1 MPVMT
6 IPTARAAGGP
16 AADGSGKITRE
27 AVLAAALQIIDR
39 DGAEALSMPAP
50 GPEQYQQLIDGRLDV
65 GIGRAAL
72 APPRVSSL
80 LFRHGPLGSWC
91 TPATGSP
98 GWRACR
104 SQSWPPSRCCSP
116 RKRGRR
122 SSTGV
127 TRPAGP
133 SLIRCGGD
141 GQVRGD
147 RPGSWPRG
155 GRA

>member
-72 APPRVSSL
+72 APPRARS
-80 LFRHGPLGSWC
+80 GPGALR
-91 TPATGSP
+91 PP
-98 GWRACR
+98 VRRA
-104 SQSWPPSRCCSP
+104 
-116 RKRGRR
+116 
-122 SSTGV
+122 
-127 TRPAGP
+127 
-133 SLIRCGGD
+133 
-141 GQVRGD
+141 
-147 RPGSWPRG
+147 G
-155 GRA
+155 GRAGRRAGHRAAAARRGSAGAGVQPV